1 MCVLFAGIQYE
12 ISIDHMKN
20 TSDIPPRN
28 ELYLWCVQLHVV
40 ILCLRSDKTRAQHPA
55 CRVRSSTVSDARDCI
70 ASSVTM
76 MVGVGGTV
84 LVADAKR
91 CTVTLRLLM
100 RPYPVDNDCE
110 AIAVELVS
118 RNSDGD
124 GEGKGEVRSDSGRV
138 S

>member
-1 MCVLFAGIQYE
+1 
-12 ISIDHMKN
+12 
-20 TSDIPPRN
+20 
-28 ELYLWCVQLHVV
+28 
-40 ILCLRSDKTRAQHPA
+40 
-55 CRVRSSTVSDARDCI
+55 
-70 ASSVTM
+70 
-76 MVGVGGTV
+76 VGVGGTV
-84 LVADAKR
+84 LVAGAER
-91 CTVTLRLLM
+91 RTVTLRLLM